1 MKLIFDFDGTLH
13 KSECTYIPAFQSV
26 RSFMERHGWQPAC
39 EMSDDEI
46 GYWLGYSSKEMWAR
60 YAPDL
65 TPEQRAACAK
75 VLSDEMLERAR
86 QGKAQLYPGARTAL
100 ETLKAEGHTL
110 VFFSNCHHDYM
121 TVHSEA
127 FGLNAYFDAFF
138 CGEDYGWKTKAE
150 TFANIRARLGTTDG
164 PAREFVVIG
173 DRFHDID
180 IARVHGLVAVG
191 CAYGYG
197 TRDELAGA
205 QVIVKD
211 PEHLLEGV
219 EQAVQLAANR

>member
-13 KSECTYIPAFQSV
+13 VSECTYIPAFHKV
-26 RSFMERHGWQPAC
+26 RAFMAEHDWRPAI
-39 EMSDDEI
+39 EMSDAEI
-46 GYWLGYSSKEMWAR
+46 GYWLGYSSKEMWKR

-65 TPEQRAACAK
+65 TPEQRSACAK
-75 VLSDEMLERAR
+75 VLGDEMLKLAR
-86 QGKAQLYPGARTAL
+86 QGKARMYPKTREA
-100 ETLKAEGHTL
+100 LKALKEQGHTL

-127 FGLNAYFDAFF
+127 FGLDAYFDAFF

-150 TFANIRARLGTTDG
+150 TFEDIRARFGATDD
-164 PAREFVVIG
+164 PSREFIVIG

-197 TRDELAGA
+197 TLDELEGA
-205 QVIVKD
+205 RVIVEK
-211 PEHLLEGV
+211 PEQLLEGV
-219 EQAVQLAANR
+219 EQAIALASD